1 MQFIFPVLFCRVSGG
16 DYVEHQLILGTHT
29 SGAEDNHLMI
39 ANVRLPAPDTVLDA
53 RKYDEDKGELGGYG
67 GSGAK
72 VEVSIVINHD
82 KEVNRA
88 RYCPQNHFLIGMYL
102 LDAMRLHSH
111 ARHLIDNTCL

>member
-1 MQFIFPVLFCRVSGG
+1 M
-16 DYVEHQLILGTHT
+16 EHQLILGTHT

-53 RKYDEDKGELGGYG
+53 RKYDEEKGELGGYG

-88 RYCPQNHFLIGMYL
+88 RYCPQNHFLIGQCLYVTP
-102 LDAMRLHSH
+102 LDHS
-111 ARHLIDNTCL
+111 ASAVALELSTGELEL